1 MPRWGLLAPG
11 DRTSEKHQRL
21 EKIVTA
27 TQTMNKLV
35 SQLLLLARHSDALD
49 AQILQEVELK
59 SFLKNLI
66 GSDPIQTAAEHISLS
81 MTLPNHGVWVKA
93 EPDLLRQAI
102 ANLLSNACKYT
113 PAGGWVKVSLSQ
125 GGSQRLD

>member
-1 MPRWGLLAPG
+1 
-11 DRTSEKHQRL
+11 
-21 EKIVTA
+21 
-27 TQTMNKLV
+27 MNKTGQP
-35 SQLLLLARHSDALD
+35 SSCCWLAIATALD

-59 SFLKNLI
+59 SFLKKSHPGLTP
-66 GSDPIQTAAEHISLS
+66 SRLRLS
-81 MTLPNHGVWVKA
+81 TFPYRWTLPNHGVWVKA

-125 GGSQRLD
+125 GARQRLD